1 MKGQGQEWWA
11 SEVMQKRYERQPVLL
26 RMDGCLFAPVKALYL
41 TVFRVLILGEE
52 MFSFGEEEQMNLTA
66 A

>member
-1 MKGQGQEWWA
+1 MKDSQYFCG
-11 SEVMQKRYERQPVLL
+11 L
-26 RMDGCLFAPVKALYL
+26 CLFAPVKALYF

-52 MFSFGEEEQMNLTA
+52 IVSCGEEEQMNLTA